1 MVKYFVTVSQ
11 PGPRKMHYI
20 DNATNKRLKF
30 DFGESNDELRTR
42 FQQLAQNLYDNDNL
56 IITAPERLV
65 TEHFIV
71 VDATKMHVKRNYST
85 TL

>member
-1 MVKYFVTVSQ
+1 MTKYFVTVSQ

-30 DFGESNDELRTR
+30 DFGEGNDELRTR
-42 FQQLAQNLYDNDNL
+42 FQQLAQNLYNNDNL

-71 VDATKMHVKRNYST
+71 VDATKMHIKRNYVNI
-85 TL
+85 L